1 MNILMISTQDA
12 VNVIQSFW
20 ANIDWLIPTVVMSVI
35 VGIRNIYKRIKVD
48 MTLTLKLSTK
58 EHSE

>member
-1 MNILMISTQDA
+1 MISTQDA